1 MLLSMKT
8 VFRSL
13 VTLCTVLTALC
24 ATIAAQSPV
33 KPSSGK
39 ALCSA
44 LTPADFTKAGVPV
57 SALSQ
62 ANTEGTDGAY
72 CVYKSTAGKVEFDI
86 FYPAGAS
93 ANEVMAT
100 EKTVLGEGGGKYQPI
115 KLAGADNA
123 QISLAMPGLP
133 NSAGIV
139 VRKGKAVFD
148 IVVPKA
154 PKAQDQ
160 LVALA
165 QVVLSR
171 LK

>member
-1 MLLSMKT
+1 MLMAMKLALRPLLSCSAFT
-8 VFRSL
+8 LAVCSL
-13 VTLCTVLTALC
+13 AM
-24 ATIAAQSPV
+24 AQSPA

-39 ALCSA
+39 AMCSA

-62 ANTEGTDGAY
+62 ANTDGTDGAY

-93 ANEVMAT
+93 PAEVSST
-100 EKTVLGEGGGKYQPI
+100 EKTVLGEGGGKYQPV

-123 QISLAMPGLP
+123 QISLAMPDLP
-133 NSAGIV
+133 KSAGIV
-139 VRKGKAVFD
+139 VRKGSAVFD
-148 IVVPKA
+148 IVIPKGA
-154 PKAQDQ
+154 KAREQ
-160 LVALA
+160 LLALA

-171 LK
+171 IK